1 MNGHE
6 EIQLDLAAYVASCL
20 EGSAAHR
27 VEEHLEVCPDCRAMA
42 ETIKELGASLREG
55 GESLFAPHPS
65 ESALREYADRRGGAD
80 RQAIAQH
87 LAGCA
92 TCSLEVEVWTRR
104 RAGAQVREPSTVS
117 RSTRWRSLALASAAG
132 IAVGFSLAVFL
143 RAGRAPAVPPAS
155 PAATTVT
162 GAAPAAGQLLLLPR
176 TLRGEKSIGLYALQ
190 ADQEFVVIGCPVS
203 LPDTAKDSEQFHY
216 AIRKESGEA
225 VWSQTMSAAAI
236 RRQSAGGLEV
246 VAFLV
251 PARLLPPGHYEF
263 RLSSAERP
271 DEVRYR
277 VGFEITRGGDPQ

>member
-6 EIQLDLAAYVASCL
+6 EIRLEVAAYVGSRL
-20 EGSAAHR
+20 EGSAARR
-27 VEEHLEVCPDCRAMA
+27 VEEHLEVCLDCREVA

-87 LAGCA
+87 LAGCS

-104 RAGAQVREPSTVS
+104 RAGAQGRELSTVS

-143 RAGRAPAVPPAS
+143 RAGRTPAVPPALLR
-155 PAATTVT
+155 ATTAT
-162 GAAPAAGQLLLLPR
+162 GAAPTAGRLLLLPR
-176 TLRGEKSIGLYALQ
+176 TLRGETSVGTYALEP
-190 ADQEFVVIGCPVS
+190 DQEFVVIAYPVS
-203 LPDTAKDSEQFHY
+203 LRDTAKDSEQFHY
-216 AIRKESGEA
+216 EIRKESGET
-225 VWSQTMSAAAI
+225 VWSQSMSAAEI
-236 RRQSAGGLEV
+236 RRRSAGELEV
-246 VAFLV
+246 VTFLV
-251 PARLLPPGHYEF
+251 PAWSLPPGRYEF
-263 RLSSAERP
+263 RLSQAERP

-277 VGFEITRGGDPQ
+277 VGLEITRGGAPQ